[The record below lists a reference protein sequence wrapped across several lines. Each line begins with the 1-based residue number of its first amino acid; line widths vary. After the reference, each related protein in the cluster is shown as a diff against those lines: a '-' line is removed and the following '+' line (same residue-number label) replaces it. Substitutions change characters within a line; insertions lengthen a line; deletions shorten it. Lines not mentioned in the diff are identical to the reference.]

1 MRAAS
6 AGRRP
11 DSFLVPLSMPLYAA
25 TTFFSAF
32 LLFLVQP
39 IMAKQILPWFG
50 GSANV
55 WTTCLVFFQ
64 ATLLLGYAYADLVVR
79 GISPRT
85 QLRGRVLLVG
95 LSGFVLPTVPPVQ
108 WKAL

>member
-1 MRAAS
+1 MA
-6 AGRRP
+6 
-11 DSFLVPLSMPLYAA
+11 LYAV
-25 TTFFSAF
+25 TIFVSAF

-64 ATLLLGYAYADLVVR
+64 TTLPLGYAYADLVVR
-79 GISPRT
+79 RTSART
-85 QLRGRVLLVG
+85 QIRVHVLLLALRRRGGSVG
-95 LSGFVLPTVPPVQ
+95 GNGAALRASVRLHAEVLGEPSG
-108 WKAL
+108 AI